1 MAGMATGRDHQTSDR
16 HEMLDVAGLATRLGV
31 TERFVR
37 RLVHERRIP
46 FYKVGALLGFDTAD
60 VEHWLA
66 THRID
71 VHPSYRPHRHQAAD
85 AHTGRPLPSGTSQ
98 TALPNSPLQTRA
110 SNAPDRL
117 RHAARESRLASLSN
131 TSLADTSQT
140 LFAGQGRSTQVHDG
154 HQRTPDKVVPNPRN
168 RRSER

>member
-1 MAGMATGRDHQTSDR
+1 MTGMATGRDHQTSDR

-46 FYKVGALLGFDTAD
+46 FYKVGALLRFDAAD

-71 VHPSYRPHRHQAAD
+71 VQPSYR
-85 AHTGRPLPSGTSQ
+85 AH
-98 TALPNSPLQTRA
+98 
-110 SNAPDRL
+110 
-117 RHAARESRLASLSN
+117 
-131 TSLADTSQT
+131 
-140 LFAGQGRSTQVHDG
+140 
-154 HQRTPDKVVPNPRN
+154 
-168 RRSER
+168 